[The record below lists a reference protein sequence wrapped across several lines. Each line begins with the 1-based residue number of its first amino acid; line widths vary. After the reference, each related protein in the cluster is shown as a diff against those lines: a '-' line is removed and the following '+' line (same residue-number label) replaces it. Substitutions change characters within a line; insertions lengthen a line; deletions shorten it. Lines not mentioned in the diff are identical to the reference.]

1 MRDKRGFS
9 AVARIGIW
17 TVLGLAL
24 LLVAIQAGASIP
36 KKIAYQG
43 RLVDSG
49 GNPMAGDHTVLFSL
63 HNAESGGIMV
73 WSETQTVT
81 ADSNGVFAAIL
92 GDNTP
97 IQNSFADPKWL
108 SITVDGQPLSPRRE
122 IVSVASAFN
131 AQNADSLGGLAAG
144 SYAPVSHTHYYLSAA
159 DGNPVNPLYV
169 NADGRVGIGTTGPLT
184 DLDIS
189 RNVDDLTGIGI
200 TNITAGGSSSEALLF
215 RNEDG
220 EVAGLRLYD
229 DNSIYSDAMILYNNR
244 PSGNIRFATGDT
256 VRMRIDHQGR
266 VGVGVDSPTEEL
278 QVAGTI
284 RVDGTGTP
292 LKLFANASAYI
303 DFRSTS
309 TSPIGLRL
317 ETANRAWYLI
327 NGLGG
332 SDVMGLY
339 GPAGPAGYERAFV
352 IDGPTH
358 KVGIG
363 TGTNT
368 PTSRLDISNGT
379 GYNQFRMRT
388 SYTPTSTTDPNGA
401 VGDMAWDDDYIY
413 VKTSAGWKRAALS
426 VWGL

>member
-1 MRDKRGFS
+1 M
-9 AVARIGIW
+9 
-17 TVLGLAL
+17 L
-24 LLVAIQAGASIP
+24 
-36 KKIAYQG
+36 
-43 RLVDSG
+43 
-49 GNPMAGDHTVLFSL
+49 
-63 HNAESGGIMV
+63 

-81 ADSNGVFAAIL
+81 ADSNGVFAVIL

-97 IQNSFADPKWL
+97 IQISFADPKWL
-108 SITVDGQPLSPRRE
+108 GITVDSQPLSPRRE

-144 SYAPVSHTHYYLSAA
+144 SYAPVSHPHYVLAAA
-159 DGNPVNPLYV
+159 DGDPLSALYV
-169 NADGRVGIGTTGPLT
+169 NVDGRVGIGTTGPLT
-184 DLDIS
+184 DLDI
-189 RNVDDLTGIGI
+189 RRDTNNLTGITI
-200 TNITAGGSSSEALLF
+200 NNTNTGGSSSEGILF

-229 DNSIYSDAMILYNNR
+229 DNSTYSDAMILYNNR

-256 VRMRIDHQGR
+256 VRMRIDHYGR
-266 VGVGVDSPTEEL
+266 VSIGVESPVENLE
-278 QVAGTI
+278 VNGTI
-284 RVDGTGTP
+284 KATADATP
-292 LKLFANASAYI
+292 LKLVSTGGGYI
-303 DFRSTS
+303 HLETP
-309 TSPIGLRL
+309 TTQPIGLRL
-317 ETANRAWYLI
+317 KTTNRTWYLI
-327 NGLGG
+327 NGVGG

-339 GPAGPAGYERAFV
+339 DSEGPAGYERAFC

-358 KVGIG
+358 MVGIG
-363 TGTNT
+363 TGTSS

-401 VGDMAWDDDYIY
+401 VGDISWDADYFY